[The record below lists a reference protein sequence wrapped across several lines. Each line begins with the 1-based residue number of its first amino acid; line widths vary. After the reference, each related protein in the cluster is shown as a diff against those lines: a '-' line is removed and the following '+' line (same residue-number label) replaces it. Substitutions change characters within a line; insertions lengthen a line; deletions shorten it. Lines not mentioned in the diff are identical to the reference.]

1 MWRAVLASILLSLFV
16 AFSTHAGRPSPEDRT
31 YVSPAIDKIIS
42 GLKPLLKDPFLADL
56 FENCLPNTLDT
67 TVKYFDAV
75 LPDSFVITGDID
87 ALWLR
92 DSSNQVIPYIPYVA
106 SDETLDVLLRGLI
119 KRHAQSVLIDPFAN
133 AFQYNNATPS
143 DHRSDQ
149 RIPPMQNAIFEGKYE
164 IDSLGSFLKLSYWY
178 WRYASV
184 AGRAAAFDSQWVSAV
199 TKAMQTIQQMQVET
213 IFTDPPSYSFKRETT
228 EALDTLIMDG
238 RGPPGA
244 YHYVAYLQFSSI

>member
-1 MWRAVLASILLSLFV
+1 MRWTALSAILLFLLV
-16 AFSTHAGRPSPEDRT
+16 AISTHAGRPSPEDRT
-31 YVSPAIDKIIS
+31 YASPVIDKLIG
-42 GLKPLLKDPFLADL
+42 GLKPLLKDPSLADL

-67 TVKYFDAV
+67 TVKYFDAAI
-75 LPDSFVITGDID
+75 PDSFVITGDID

-106 SDETLDVLLRGLI
+106 TDETLDVLLRGLI

-133 AFQYNNATPS
+133 AFQYNNATPG
-143 DHRSDQ
+143 DHQSDQ

-164 IDSLGSFLKLSYWY
+164 VDSLGSFLKLSYWY

-184 AGRAAAFDSQWVSAV
+184 TGRAAAFDSQWVSAV
-199 TKAMQTIQQMQVET
+199 TKAVQTIQQMQVET
-213 IFTDPPSYSFKRETT
+213 IFTEPPSYSFERETT

-244 YHYVAYLQFSSI
+244 YHYVLYAQFS